1 MSKEASP
8 SEEYGQYMP
17 DREDSEPFPID
28 IDDGEQINL
37 IEKTGMENMR
47 ARLWYFQ
54 PGDSV
59 SYHYH
64 DEQEELFYIVKG
76 TGHMQVGEDREEI
89 EIPEGGM
96 ICPGVETSVHLRN
109 DSDEEA
115 IWLIVGA
122 PAVMEAQLWTE
133 YDSEGYP
140 KEEGEF
146 RDVTEFM

>member
-1 MSKEASP
+1 MTQESELP
-8 SEEYGQYMP
+8 SDYSLYVP
-17 DREDSEPFPID
+17 DRDDGEPFPID
-28 IDDGEQINL
+28 IDDGVQVDL

-76 TGHMQVGEDREEI
+76 TGTMIIGEDRERVD
-89 EIPEGGM
+89 IPEGGM
-96 ICPGVETSVHLRN
+96 IRPSTSTPRHLRN

-133 YDSEGYP
+133 YEEDGTPSQ
-140 KEEGEF
+140 EGEF
-146 RDVTEFM
+146 QDVSEFM